1 MWSAV
6 NDRSG
11 FQLPVSQ
18 LGLMESFG
26 LCRGGGGGEEV
37 VRAMMKAS

>member
-18 LGLMESFG
+18 LGLMGSFG
-26 LCRGGGGGEEV
+26 LCRGGEEV